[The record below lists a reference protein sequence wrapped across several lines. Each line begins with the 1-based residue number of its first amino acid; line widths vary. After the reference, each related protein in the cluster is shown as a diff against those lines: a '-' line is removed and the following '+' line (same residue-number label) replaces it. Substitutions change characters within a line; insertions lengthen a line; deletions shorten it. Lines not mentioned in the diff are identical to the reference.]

1 MNELNL
7 KDISKE
13 TTKGPTKV
21 MVAIARY
28 QGCLQNL
35 AKLLYHYKSS
45 VYNCNWYLIRNVCP
59 YHMKE
64 KCAYS
69 CHCCKGS
76 YFFLCKGIVDP

>member
-21 MVAIARY
+21 MVAIVCY

-64 KCAYS
+64 KMRI
-69 CHCCKGS
+69 
-76 YFFLCKGIVDP
+76 FLSLMQGILFLFMQ

>member
-21 MVAIARY
+21 MVVAIVCY

-35 AKLLYHYKSS
+35 AKLLYHYISRLS
-45 VYNCNWYLIRNVCP
+45 TI
-59 YHMKE
+59 
-64 KCAYS
+64 AI
-69 CHCCKGS
+69 
-76 YFFLCKGIVDP
+76 GILLEMYVRTI

>member
-21 MVAIARY
+21 MVAIACY

-35 AKLLYHYKSS
+35 AKLLYHYISRLS
-45 VYNCNWYLIRNVCP
+45 TI
-59 YHMKE
+59 
-64 KCAYS
+64 AI
-69 CHCCKGS
+69 
-76 YFFLCKGIVDP
+76 GILLEMYVRTI

>member
-21 MVAIARY
+21 MVGSNSLLPR
-28 QGCLQNL
+28 LS
-35 AKLLYHYKSS
+35 AKPCKVTIPLYKSS

-64 KCAYS
+64 KNAHILVIAARGLISFYARV
-69 CHCCKGS
+69 
-76 YFFLCKGIVDP
+76 L